1 MARQVAP
8 TVVGAVALL
17 LGLVTAIL
25 MVVLAGALIS
35 DHSEPCA
42 FLLAA
47 AVVQF
52 LSCGSLAVLIYHKLR
67 YDQTLVLQRRQ
78 TFGPIF
84 LLGVLPSLVASI
96 IVGAALGWAEARI
109 VGKAL
114 FISGLSVSVFLT
126 IVFVVWG
133 FSIGAHVL
141 CFSHFAWLA
150 RPTQKSSIQR
160 FAIEEPLREA
170 PQEIIEASRSGTTTT
185 LQSNPFHEQVSSSL
199 PSLIASDGTSSLR
212 SSFSTVQ
219 RPSSSRRGLLVR
231 QHSTTRQSRR
241 SSSDGPSGRPSDEG
255 FDSWDTSGVS
265 SHFRETV
272 LQSKPMTKGSG
283 LAPIP
288 GSRSPSP
295 AKALEGP
302 FFQSS
307 PSLSPPASPLPQP
320 SVSRPSSSPSSPSE
334 LPNFTTMFPPSSNP
348 PPISPLQRNFS
359 RPSSRSGPI
368 SRSATISHSRPGS
381 RSGAAS
387 EDHIHPLFRTCSPVP
402 SPGASPGTIVTAAPE
417 AGQLI
422 DERMLERMRSRS
434 GSLPSSPSPLL
445 RSESSP
451 DIPTVRNPSSTS
463 QDTPPLPCLAG
474 FELSSSHRKMKRSAS
489 FQSSVDG
496 FI

>member
-1 MARQVAP
+1 MARRF
-8 TVVGAVALL
+8 TSILVGAVALL

-25 MVVLAGALIS
+25 MVILSGSLIS
-35 DHSEPCA
+35 DHSGPYA
-42 FLLAA
+42 FPLAA
-47 AVVQF
+47 AIVQL
-52 LSCGSLAVLIYHKLR
+52 LSCGSLAVLIYQELR
-67 YDQTLVLQRRQ
+67 CDQTLLLQTRESL
-78 TFGPIF
+78 GPLL
-84 LLGVLPSLVASI
+84 LLGILPSLVAI
-96 IVGAALGWAEARI
+96 VVVGAALGWAEARI

-114 FISGLSVSVFLT
+114 FTSGFPVSVFLT
-126 IVFVVWG
+126 ISFVIWG
-133 FSIGAHVL
+133 ISIGAHVL
-141 CFSHFAWLA
+141 CYSHFAWFA
-150 RPTQKSSIQR
+150 RPTQKPSIQR
-160 FAIEEPLREA
+160 FAIEEPLCEA
-170 PQEIIEASRSGTTTT
+170 PQEMIVATRSETATV
-185 LQSNPFHEQVSSSL
+185 LQSSPFHEQVSSSL

-212 SSFSTVQ
+212 SSISTTQ
-219 RPSSSRRGLLVR
+219 RPSSSRRGLL

-241 SSSDGPSGRPSDEG
+241 SSLDGPSGRPSSSDEG

-272 LQSKPMTKGSG
+272 LQSKPITKGSG

-307 PSLSPPASPLPQP
+307 PSLSPPASPLAQP
-320 SVSRPSSSPSSPSE
+320 SVSRPSSPPSNPSE

-348 PPISPLQRNFS
+348 PPSSPLQRNFS
-359 RPSSRSGPI
+359 RPVSRSG
-368 SRSATISHSRPGS
+368 TISHSRPGS
-381 RSGAAS
+381 RSRAAS
-387 EDHIHPLFRTCSPVP
+387 QDQMNVHPLFRTCSPAP

-422 DERMLERMRSRS
+422 DERMLKRMRSRS

-451 DIPTVRNPSSTS
+451 DIRTVMEPPSTS
-463 QDTPPLPCLAG
+463 QDAPPLPCLAG
-474 FELSSSHRKMKRSAS
+474 LVGFEATSGHPRMKRSAS